1 MTRSVRQLQPT
12 IGRLGGYSIAQLTAP
27 RVPVP
32 QTNNLLEL
40 AKGLKV
46 TSDIVVTYDQI
57 KQTQNR
63 QQEALEKARALKG
76 KERQQYEQAVMT
88 EGATQFDLDP
98 GGVSRQMEAYEQEVR
113 KLTEEG
119 KMPEQANA
127 LFMLGAKQAKGK
139 VLANNV
145 YREMLF
151 NPQTISETVN
161 PIETVQQKRQELFSR
176 PEFQSELVRQA
187 ALENIKDVEQEF
199 IKDVNARFDAVDVED
214 GKNNW
219 MGMAESSFNQF
230 LAGDIDINDK
240 SLNEWINHTAG
251 IFKGSHKHALDNLM
265 KPALMDIVESG
276 GSVIALDKLDE
287 IEGWVI
293 NPKTGAKFVNAELKN
308 NIDTLRRDIES
319 KGSYYQTKA
328 TELYNNNKD
337 KVINPY
343 VASVKEKLNDGD
355 FSDSYFDKWIDRLR
369 SDGNASGVSKG
380 DIEDTI
386 IEMRTLADKSF
397 FNADSTTE
405 GNGEVWSTIQSDL
418 DKGLD
423 VLEDAQDAFNAG
435 DISREEF
442 KSFQKL
448 NGDSDRFN
456 KEVMEGVS
464 AIKRATENLS
474 NQFKD
479 TRLTEEM
486 RMVGISPATTNAV
499 KDITGLN
506 THPNTLASLKLKGM
520 LAWRT
525 KVKDVRDD
533 IVKAN
538 PNITPQQLDEA
549 LTEQSIDLYQ
559 TFNEGYKSTIL
570 SELRT
575 GKYIIDSEESNKITV
590 GKLEAA
596 IKIIE
601 TGSKALI
608 DPDIQELIIDLEF
621 ADNLKEQ
628 LRFLK
633 AHRDKIK

>member
-12 IGRLGGYSIAQLTAP
+12 IGRLGGYNIAQLTAP

-76 KERQQYEQAVMT
+76 KEREQYEQAVMT

-98 GGVSRQMEAYEQEVR
+98 GGVSRQMEAYEREVR
-113 KLTEEG
+113 KLAEEG

-139 VLANNV
+139 VLANSV

-151 NPQTISETVN
+151 NPQTISETID
-161 PIETVQQKRQELFSR
+161 PIQTVQEKRQELFSR
-176 PEFQSELVRQA
+176 PEFQSELVKEA
-187 ALENIKDVEQEF
+187 ALENIEKIEQAF
-199 IKDVNARFDAVDVED
+199 IKDVNDRFDAVDIED

-219 MGMAESSFNQF
+219 LGTAEPSFNRF
-230 LAGDIDINDK
+230 LSDDIDINDD
-240 SLNEWINHTAG
+240 SLNAWINDLAG
-251 IFKGSHKHALDNLM
+251 IFKGSHKYALDNLM

-276 GSVIALDKLDE
+276 GSVVALEKLDQ

-308 NIDTLRRDIES
+308 DIDTLRRDIEG
-319 KGSYYQTKA
+319 KGVYYKTKA
-328 TELYNNNKD
+328 TELYNNNKS
-337 KVINPY
+337 KVIDPY
-343 VASVKEKLNDGD
+343 IAEVKEKLNDGD

-369 SDGNASGVSKG
+369 TEGNASSVSKG

-397 FNADSTTE
+397 FNDDLPIESNAD
-405 GNGEVWSTIQSDL
+405 VWSTLQSDL

-423 VLEDAQDAFNAG
+423 ILEDAQEALASG

-464 AIKRATENLS
+464 AIKRATENFR

-486 RMVGISPATTNAV
+486 RTAGISPATTNAV
-499 KDITGLN
+499 KDITKYN
-506 THPNTLASLKLKGM
+506 AHPNTLASLKLKGM
-520 LAWRT
+520 SAWRS
-525 KVKDVRDD
+525 KVKEVRDD

-538 PNITPQQLDEA
+538 PNITPQQLDET
-549 LTEQSIDLYQ
+549 LTEQSVDLYQ
-559 TFNEGYKSTIL
+559 AFNEEYKATLL
-570 SELRT
+570 SELRS
-575 GKYIIDSEESNKITV
+575 GNYIIDTDENITV
-590 GKLEAA
+590 KDIEATIRA
-596 IKIIE
+596 IE
-601 TGSKALI
+601 TGTTSLI
-608 DPDIQELIIDLEF
+608 NPIIEDLMINLEF
-621 ADNLKEQ
+621 PDNLEGR

-633 AHRDKIK
+633 AYKNKIQ